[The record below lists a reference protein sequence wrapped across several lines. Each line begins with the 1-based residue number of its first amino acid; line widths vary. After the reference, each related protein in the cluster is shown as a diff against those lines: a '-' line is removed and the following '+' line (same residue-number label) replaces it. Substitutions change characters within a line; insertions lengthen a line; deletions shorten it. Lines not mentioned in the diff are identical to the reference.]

1 MVYNL
6 SNYKGDFRKKKQIG
20 MKKYRFYLGTLVVG
34 LFLGW
39 LFFGNLSNE
48 NKIHKHIDITDKNE
62 IWSCAMHPQIMRV
75 EAGDCPICGM
85 DLISLETPTDGLS
98 ADQFKLTANAMA
110 LANIETSIVGFGKND
125 LNAIKLSGKITE
137 NEEANIV
144 QVSYFS
150 GRIETLNISFTGEEV
165 FKGQL
170 LATIYSPELYA
181 AQQELI
187 TALSLKSTQP
197 EIYKAVRTKLKL
209 WKLSEI
215 QIKQIE
221 TLGKVQQFFPIYATV
236 SGTVSEKLV
245 AQGEVVK
252 KGQPLFKIINLNTVW
267 ANFDVYENQINR
279 FKKGQEIAVT
289 TNAYPSKIYKGTV
302 DFIGPILNSNTRTVT
317 LRVVLSNKKGMFKPG
332 MFVEGE
338 IKTINSKTTEVIAIP
353 SSAVLWTGKR
363 SVVYLKATINESV
376 FEIREITLGNKN
388 GSTYEVLSGL
398 NTGDEIVTNGTF
410 TVDAAAQLQGKK
422 SMMNKKGG
430 VSMTGHE
437 GHIAMNGSVN
447 KVPKNNSVGLD
458 VSKEF
463 QHQLKEVLNEYIAL
477 KDAFVKE
484 ESNNIISQS
493 EKIGAI
499 LSKVDMKLLE
509 NKEAQTFW
517 MSLEKQLRV
526 AVSSILKTTAI
537 KEQRNHFKQVSA
549 SLIEAVKVFGINE
562 KVFVAFCPMADSNK
576 GAYWL
581 SKEEKVIN
589 PYFGNAMLTC
599 GEIKQ
604 VID

>member
-1 MVYNL
+1 
-6 SNYKGDFRKKKQIG
+6 
-20 MKKYRFYLGTLVVG
+20 MKKYRFYLGTLLVG

-39 LFFGNLSNE
+39 LVFGNLSSTNTVHE
-48 NKIHKHIDITDKNE
+48 HIEIADKNE
-62 IWSCAMHPQIMRV
+62 RWTCSMHPQILS
-75 EAGDCPICGM
+75 EAPGDCPICGM
-85 DLISLETPTDGLS
+85 DLIPAETRAEGLL

-110 LANIETSIVGFGKND
+110 LANIQTSIVGSGKAEDNE
-125 LNAIKLSGKITE
+125 IQLSGKIAE
-137 NEEANIV
+137 NEATNVV

-150 GRIETLNISFTGEEV
+150 GRIETLAIGFIGEEV

-170 LATIYSPELYA
+170 LATMYSPELYA

-187 TALSLKSTQP
+187 TALSLKDTQP
-197 EIYKAVRTKLKL
+197 VLYKAVRTKLKL
-209 WKLSEI
+209 WKLSESQINKIEMSGKI
-215 QIKQIE
+215 QE
-221 TLGKVQQFFPIYATV
+221 NFPVYATV

-245 AQGEVVK
+245 AEGAAIK
-252 KGQPLFKIINLNTVW
+252 KGQPLFKIANLETVW
-267 ANFDVYENQINR
+267 ASFDVYENQINR
-279 FKKGQEIAVT
+279 FKKGQEITIT
-289 TNAYPSKIYKGTV
+289 TNAAPNNLYKSKV
-302 DFIGPILNSNTRTVT
+302 AFIDPILNTSTRTVT
-317 LRVVLSNKKGMFKPG
+317 LRAILPNKEGMFKPG

-338 IKTINSKTTEVIAIP
+338 IKTINSKATEVIAIP

-376 FEIREITLGNKN
+376 FEIRKITLGNKN

-398 NTGDEIVTNGTF
+398 KNGDEIVTNGTF

-430 VSMTGHE
+430 IAITGHE
-437 GHIAMNGSVN
+437 GHVAMNGSVN
-447 KVPKNNSVGLD
+447 KDTENNSVRLE

-463 QHQLKEVLNEYIAL
+463 QKQLNEVFIKYIAL

-499 LSKVDMKLLE
+499 LSKVDIKLLE

-549 SLIEAVKVFGINE
+549 SLIEALQVFGVNE

-581 SKEEKVIN
+581 SIEKKVIH
-589 PYFGNAMLTC
+589 PYFGNKILTS
-599 GEIKQ
+599 GEVKQ
-604 VID
+604 VIE

>member
-48 NKIHKHIDITDKNE
+48 NKMHKHIDITDKNE

-289 TNAYPSKIYKGTV
+289 ANAYPNKIYKGKV

-317 LRVVLSNKKGMFKPG
+317 LRVVLTNKKGMFKPG

-338 IKTINSKTTEVIAIP
+338 IKTINSKTTEVIVIP

-363 SVVYLKATINESV
+363 SVAYLKVTTNESV

-437 GHIAMNGSVN
+437 GHIVMNGSVN

-499 LSKVDMKLLE
+499 LSKVDIKLLE
-509 NKEAQTFW
+509 NKEAQVFW

-549 SLIEAVKVFGINE
+549 SLIEAVKVFGVNE

>member
-20 MKKYRFYLGTLVVG
+20 MKKYKFYLGTLVVG

-48 NKIHKHIDITDKNE
+48 NKMHKHIDITDKNE

-75 EAGDCPICGM
+75 ESGDCPICGM

-110 LANIETSIVGFGKND
+110 LANIETSIVGFSKND

-137 NEEANIV
+137 NEEANTV

-289 TNAYPSKIYKGTV
+289 ANAYPNKIYKGKV

-317 LRVVLSNKKGMFKPG
+317 LRVVLTNKKGMFKPG

-338 IKTINSKTTEVIAIP
+338 IKTINSKTTEVIVIP

-363 SVVYLKATINESV
+363 SVAYLKVTTNESV

-509 NKEAQTFW
+509 NKEAQVFW

-549 SLIEAVKVFGINE
+549 SLIEAVKVFGVNE